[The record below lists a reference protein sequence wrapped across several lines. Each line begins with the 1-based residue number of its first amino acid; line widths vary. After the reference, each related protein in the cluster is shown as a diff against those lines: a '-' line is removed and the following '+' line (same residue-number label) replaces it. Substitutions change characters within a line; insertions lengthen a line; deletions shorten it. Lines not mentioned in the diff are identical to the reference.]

1 MLATLH
7 IENIAV
13 AKSVDI
19 DFSHGF
25 TVFTGETGAGKS
37 IIVDSIT
44 LITGGRFRSEMLRTG
59 ETEAMVSA
67 YISDISPM
75 NAAAL
80 ASLGVSVDE
89 DGGIFVQR
97 NFHADGKSQTRLN
110 GRQIPVTLLR
120 SVMTLLI
127 NIHGQHDNQKLLD
140 PSSHAG
146 LLDAW
151 AENDAILS
159 QYSEVYSL
167 IRDTERR
174 IEEATVDESEKIR
187 MSELL
192 KYQIDDIFSM
202 KLKSGEEEELEA
214 RRNVLRNLEK
224 TRKHTQLIYRA
235 LYRNAKGASS
245 STLVDMA
252 VKSIEAISDIMPDAD
267 ECISRLEQIC
277 SDLEDIAER
286 AAMLTEGTSGNPEAE
301 LDEVES
307 RLNKINKLEK
317 KYGPTID
324 DVLAFGEEAKRK
336 LDTLDS
342 SEIVIKELTRD
353 LEKYKKDA
361 AEIALKLHNK
371 RCEAAKELE
380 KLICDQLAFLDMKS
394 ALFKAHIDYDPSRY
408 TANGSDDVEF
418 LLSANQGEEPRPLA
432 LIASGGELARIM
444 LGIKSVFAE
453 KEGTETLIY
462 DEIDTG
468 ISGKTAQKLGLVLKK
483 CAETSQVLCVT
494 HSAQIAAA
502 AHEHMLVAKGVN
514 NGRVESSVRPI
525 DSDERIC
532 EIARIM
538 GGNNIT
544 EKLRASARDLINET
558 LTTL

>member
-59 ETEAMVSA
+59 EKEAMVSA
-67 YISDISPM
+67 YISDISPS
-75 NAAAL
+75 NLTAL
-80 ASLGVSVDE
+80 AALGVSPDE
-89 DGGIFVQR
+89 DGGIYVQR
-97 NFHADGKSQTRLN
+97 NFHSDGKSQTRLN

-120 SVMTLLI
+120 AVMTLLI

-140 PSSHAG
+140 PDSHTG

-151 AENDAILS
+151 ADNDQLLA
-159 QYSEVYSL
+159 QYSEIYDR
-167 IRDTERR
+167 IRETERK
-174 IEEATVDESEKIR
+174 IEEVTVDESEKIR
-187 MSELL
+187 TSELL

-202 KLKSGEEEELEA
+202 KLKPGEEEDLEA

-235 LYRNAKGASS
+235 LYRNQKGASAL
-245 STLVDMA
+245 TLIDMA
-252 VKSIEAISDIMPDAD
+252 QKSLEAISDVMPEAD
-267 ECISRLEQIC
+267 DCVSKLDSIR
-277 SDLEDIAER
+277 SDLEEIAEQ

-301 LDEVES
+301 LDDVES
-307 RLNKINKLEK
+307 RLNKISKLEK
-317 KYGPTID
+317 KYGPTLE

-336 LDTLDS
+336 LDALDS
-342 SEIVIKELTRD
+342 SEIIIKELNRD
-353 LEKYKKDA
+353 LDKYKSNA
-361 AEIALKLHNK
+361 AEIALRLHES
-371 RCEAAKELE
+371 RCDAALELE
-380 KLICDQLAFLDMKS
+380 RLIGDQLAFLDMKS
-394 ALFKAHIDYDPSRY
+394 AVFKANIKYDPSSF
-408 TANGSDDVEF
+408 TSNGSDEVEF

-483 CAETSQVLCVT
+483 CAETSQVLCIT

-502 AHEHMLVAKGVN
+502 AESHMLVAKGVN
-514 NGRVESSVRPI
+514 NGRVESSVRTI
-525 DSDERIC
+525 DGEERIC